1 MITRFDNDE
10 TWITEN
16 NDYDIEDMETTHIL
30 NTIRLFILKPNSVI
44 GMLIKDVEENEIEE
58 NSTVWQKTFLRK
70 RNVKKESIN
79 NITSMTDEEVKEYV
93 MNSPLVN
100 AMKIELEK
108 RGVNV
113 ENIILKIKNENG
125 GAF

>member
-16 NDYDIEDMETTHIL
+16 NDYDIEDMETAHIL
-30 NTIRLFILKPNSVI
+30 NTIRLFVLKPNSVI
-44 GMLIKDVEENEIEE
+44 GMLIKDVEENNIEE
-58 NSTVWQKTFLRK
+58 NTTVWSKTFLRK
-70 RNVKKESIN
+70 RNIKKESIN
-79 NITSMTDEEVKEYV
+79 NITSMTDDEVKEYV
-93 MNSPLVN
+93 MSSPLVN

>member
-16 NDYDIEDMETTHIL
+16 NDYDIEDMETAHIL

-58 NSTVWQKTFLRK
+58 NTTVWSKTFLRK
-70 RNVKKESIN
+70 RNIKKESIN
-79 NITSMTDEEVKEYV
+79 NITSMTDDEVKEYV
-93 MNSPLVN
+93 MSSPLVN

>member
-16 NDYDIEDMETTHIL
+16 NDYDIEDMETAHIL